1 MPFENFFFF
10 GIELD
15 IKQFS
20 LVIVFLLLIT
30 LAIIL
35 PNRTIYLFLHLR
47 KVPVLQCEY
56 LSFSPPDLQWFGNP
70 WRGREYYTVYG
81 QLETNFNTITHI
93 QNVSCTDTFRTC
105 SMQSMINGPWNIHL
119 VVAKRLR
126 RIIRAG
132 WNSIVTSLDGLC
144 CFGRHISQTPSR
156 IKRRGELF
164 NAFM

>member
-56 LSFSPPDLQWFGNP
+56 LSFSPPDLQ
-70 WRGREYYTVYG
+70 
-81 QLETNFNTITHI
+81 
-93 QNVSCTDTFRTC
+93 
-105 SMQSMINGPWNIHL
+105 
-119 VVAKRLR
+119 
-126 RIIRAG
+126 
-132 WNSIVTSLDGLC
+132 
-144 CFGRHISQTPSR
+144 
-156 IKRRGELF
+156 
-164 NAFM
+164 